1 MGWKMT
7 QQGAPGPGQLRSK
20 SYAGALA
27 NLEKLCE
34 RMEEMVI
41 SWWFDGDLMGFNGK
55 NMEELHGKSWKK
67 WWFRDLT
74 KKNGVLMEFR
84 QQQWWIGFNGDRM
97 RIYRDIL
104 WYTQLWT
111 LARTKVFVGWFW
123 EICEFS
129 HHFLGQILTRHI
141 LSDGQWWCQTDRSND
156 IQRSQ
161 IQDVLFRS
169 NNIQQYPTLARKPHI
184 FWAFEKTSPSTLKR
198 VWWSLCSYRLHR
210 ALWGD
215 QYPGIGIEGQNCK
228 IIYI

>member
-169 NNIQQYPTLARKPHI
+169 NNIQRLPENPTSFEHSKKRARLRWKEFGEVSAHTDYI
-184 FWAFEKTSPSTLKR
+184 E
-198 VWWSLCSYRLHR
+198 LCEVTNIPELELRDRIARL
-210 ALWGD
+210 
-215 QYPGIGIEGQNCK
+215 
-228 IIYI
+228 YI